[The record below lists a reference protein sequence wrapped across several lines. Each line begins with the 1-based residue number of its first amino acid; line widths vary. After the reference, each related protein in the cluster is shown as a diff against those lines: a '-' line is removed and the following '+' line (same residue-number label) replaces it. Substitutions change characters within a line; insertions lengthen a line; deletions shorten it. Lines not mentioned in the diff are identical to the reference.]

1 MDLKHIIMELVK
13 SKISNS
19 FRLSLFSLFL
29 FGLIGCSFLFGIYP
43 ITENVYYW
51 DAGTPKERL
60 IIFNNKDDLH
70 NIVSGIP
77 IVPSNLEFQKNC
89 ELCYTEYVKEYSYDG
104 KWLLA
109 STVLFTDSNS
119 LTRYW
124 IVKIPD
130 NMEHGI
136 DEITKSTFGPLNYYE
151 FDSIILF
158 YGINESKF
166 SSHQ

>member
-1 MDLKHIIMELVK
+1 MELVK
-13 SKISNS
+13 SKNSNS

-70 NIVSGIP
+70 NI
-77 IVPSNLEFQKNC
+77 
-89 ELCYTEYVKEYSYDG
+89 
-104 KWLLA
+104 
-109 STVLFTDSNS
+109 STVLLTDSNS

>member
-1 MDLKHIIMELVK
+1 MKLVK
-13 SKISNS
+13 SKNSNS

-109 STVLFTDSNS
+109 STVLLTDSNS

-124 IVKIPD
+124 IVKIP
-130 NMEHGI
+130 NNVNHRI
-136 DEITKSTFGPLNYYE
+136 DEITRSTFGPLNFSQ
-151 FDSIILF
+151 FDSVATLNRIHKSVSLF
-158 YGINESKF
+158 QQTRVTN
-166 SSHQ
+166 

>member
-1 MDLKHIIMELVK
+1 MALKLITMELVK
-13 SKISNS
+13 SKNRNG
-19 FRLSLFSLFL
+19 FRLSLFSLPL
-29 FGLIGCSFLFGIYP
+29 FGLIGCSFLFGVYP

-77 IVPSNLEFQKNC
+77 IVPSDLVFQKNG

-109 STVLFTDSNS
+109 STVLLTDSS
-119 LTRYW
+119 SFTRYW

-130 NMEHGI
+130 NTEYGI
-136 DEITKSTFGPLNYYE
+136 EEITKSTFGPLDHSE
-151 FDSIILF
+151 FDSIMILN
-158 YGINESKF
+158 GIHESKF
-166 SSHQ
+166 SSQ